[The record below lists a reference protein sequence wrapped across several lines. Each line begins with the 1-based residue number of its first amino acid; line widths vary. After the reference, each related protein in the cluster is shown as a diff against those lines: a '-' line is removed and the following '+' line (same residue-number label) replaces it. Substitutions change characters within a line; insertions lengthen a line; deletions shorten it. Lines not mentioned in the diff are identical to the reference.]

1 MVAWAPDYW
10 GARSAPEA
18 GWDAKFW
25 GAKFWGAKFWGT
37 GLWQ

>member
-1 MVAWAPDYW
+1 VLAWDPAYW
-10 GARSAPEA
+10 GARSGPEA

-37 GLWQ
+37 ELWQ